1 MEPSSSPASI
11 SREVE
16 VLQVGAPG
24 GDRFE
29 PVICDI
35 CVGEV
40 EVLEVGVEVLEV
52 GVLEV
57 EVLEVGVLEVEV
69 LKVGASGGDR
79 LNPSACHAS
88 QQLSRPAGW
97 GGQMAQ

>member
-1 MEPSSSPASI
+1 MCSRFQQPVETSSSPASI

-57 EVLEVGVLEVEV
+57 EVL
-69 LKVGASGGDR
+69 KVGASGGDR